1 MHNMTIHSNSA
12 TENAAQLAAQA
23 FLNPK
28 ANQTSTA
35 SPGGSADLQAW
46 SGLALSA
53 SDTDGDM
60 DSSAADRLTQSLT
73 KSMFDNSA
81 TALQAQSGNNPQSIL
96 DLLQ

>member
-1 MHNMTIHSNSA
+1 MTIHSNSA
-12 TENAAQLAAQA
+12 SPENAAQLAAQS
-23 FLNPK
+23 FKPQGK
-28 ANQTSTA
+28 PDQITA

-73 KSMFDNSA
+73 KSMFDNSG